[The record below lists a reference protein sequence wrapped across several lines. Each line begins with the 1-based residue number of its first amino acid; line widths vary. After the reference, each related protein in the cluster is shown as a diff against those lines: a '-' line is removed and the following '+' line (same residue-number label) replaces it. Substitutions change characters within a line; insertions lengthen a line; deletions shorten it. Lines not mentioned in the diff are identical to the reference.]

1 MGLTTGQSLRIWS
14 VVLTFERQSGRDAS
28 GMICLLR
35 SWSLVGTWEAVMAGK
50 PEEGSDSRYCGS
62 SPKPFP

>member
-1 MGLTTGQSLRIWS
+1 MECGFDVRKAERAGRIGNDMS
-14 VVLTFERQSGRDAS
+14 FEE
-28 GMICLLR
+28 
-35 SWSLVGTWEAVMAGK
+35 VGTLEAVMAGK